1 MKQDDEG
8 GTMYAVVR
16 NYAGSG
22 ASELF
27 DALGQR
33 HDEIRELFVN
43 DVPGFIS
50 YAAVQT
56 GPDSGTT
63 VTVCQDQAG
72 AEESSRVAA
81 AWVAA
86 NLAASG
92 AAPTVSAGTAVA
104 CFTAR

>member
-1 MKQDDEG
+1 
-8 GTMYAVVR
+8 MYAVIR
-16 NYAGSG
+16 SYAGNG

-33 HDEIRELFVN
+33 HEEIKGLFVR
-43 DVPGFIS
+43 DVKGFVS
-50 YAAVQT
+50 YTAVQT

-81 AWVAA
+81 SWVAA
-86 NLAASG
+86 NIATTG
-92 AAPTVSAGTAVA
+92 AAPTVSGGSAVA
-104 CFTAR
+104 HFTP

>member
-1 MKQDDEG
+1 
-8 GTMYAVVR
+8 MYAVVR
-16 NYAGSG
+16 SYAGQG

-33 HDEIRELFVN
+33 HEEIRELFVR
-43 DVPGFIS
+43 DVHGFVS
-50 YAAVQT
+50 YTAVQT

-81 AWVAA
+81 GWVAA
-86 NLAASG
+86 NLATSG
-92 AAPTVSAGTAVA
+92 AAPTVSGGSAVA
-104 CFTAR
+104 HFTA

>member
-1 MKQDDEG
+1 MTEG
-8 GTMYAVVR
+8 KTMYAVVR
-16 NYAGSG
+16 SYAGNG

-33 HDEIRELFVN
+33 HEEIRELFGR
-43 DVPGFIS
+43 DVQGFVS
-50 YAAVQT
+50 YTAVAVQA

-81 AWVAA
+81 SWVAA
-86 NLAASG
+86 NLATSG
-92 AAPTVSAGTAVA
+92 AAPTVSGGSAVA
-104 CFTAR
+104 HFTA